1 MRNQHKQK
9 MSSFISFH
17 FVFATLL
24 LNYFV
29 FLHHWPWHWHI
40 HIHLHEHTMT
50 EKKKMKRTFVNR
62 AFSKCATTTTTTILS
77 TTNDEDDK
85 KIEMKRCVG
94 RYTAKKKRRNKHQNR
109 RHTHTK
115 WTFKRNI
122 VVVVVAFAA
131 GCFSMHIK
139 IKCRLS
145 KHLHQSFLI
154 HFIIR
159 PPKFFPIFSFLPLT
173 VRCSYFFSLLL
184 RNIIYAT
191 VFIVSLKYSGKHKKK
206 TMNFIPCICVAI

>member
-1 MRNQHKQK
+1 MCRTIHSKKKEAKQTPKQK
-9 MSSFISFH
+9 
-17 FVFATLL
+17 T
-24 LNYFV
+24 
-29 FLHHWPWHWHI
+29 
-40 HIHLHEHTMT
+40 
-50 EKKKMKRTFVNR
+50 
-62 AFSKCATTTTTTILS
+62 
-77 TTNDEDDK
+77 
-85 KIEMKRCVG
+85 
-94 RYTAKKKRRNKHQNR
+94 
-109 RHTHTK
+109 HTHTK